1 MLVVVLVSESKWSV
15 TSGTIGIRGRRL
27 ICTICKICT
36 NHNALKASEK
46 SRTYIPGDLEVA
58 SFEEEVCPILA
69 TCSSCESRVVCV
81 STCTGG
87 KVMRSYDCY
96 WWLYG

>member
-1 MLVVVLVSESKWSV
+1 M
-15 TSGTIGIRGRRL
+15 TSGTIGIRGSQTDL
-27 ICTICKICT
+27 HDLHLKICT

-69 TCSSCESRVVCV
+69 TCSSCESLVVCV

-96 WWLYG
+96 WWCMGDISV

>member
-1 MLVVVLVSESKWSV
+1 MVCDLWDYWNQESQ
-15 TSGTIGIRGRRL
+15 TDL
-27 ICTICKICT
+27 HDLHLKICT

-58 SFEEEVCPILA
+58 SFEEEVCPIFA
-69 TCSSCESRVVCV
+69 TCSSCESLVVCV

-96 WWLYG
+96 WWCMGDISV

>member
-1 MLVVVLVSESKWSV
+1 M
-15 TSGTIGIRGRRL
+15 TSGTIGIRARRL
-27 ICTICKICT
+27 ICTICTI
-36 NHNALKASEK
+36 HNALKASEK

-81 STCTGG
+81 STYTCTSG
-87 KVMRSYDCY
+87 KVMVR
-96 WWLYG
+96 LAFEFIQLVLVVYG